1 MIPTRYTDSDFQSDN
16 DARKSTSGFV
26 FTLGGGAISWRSVKQ
41 SCTADSNMEAEY
53 VAASEAAKEA
63 VWLRNF
69 LMELE
74 VVHSV
79 KSPIILYCDNTG
91 AVANA
96 KEPRMHKKGKH
107 IQRKYHLIREIVQ
120 KGDIIVTK
128 IASADNLADPCMKSL
143 PAKGFDRHVEGMGL
157 KYMSAWL

>member
-1 MIPTRYTDSDFQSDN
+1 M
-16 DARKSTSGFV
+16 
-26 FTLGGGAISWRSVKQ
+26 GGGAISWRSVKQ
-41 SCTADSNMEAEY
+41 SCTADFTMEAEY
-53 VAASEAAKEA
+53 VAASEATKEV

-79 KSPIILYCDNTG
+79 KSPITLYCDNTG

-96 KEPRMHKKGKH
+96 KEPRMHKGKH

-120 KGDIIVTK
+120 RGDIIVTK
-128 IASADNLADPCMKSL
+128 IASADDLADPFTKSL
-143 PAKGFDRHVEGMGL
+143 PAKSFDRHVEGMGL
-157 KYMSAWL
+157 KYMLAWL

>member
-1 MIPTRYTDSDFQSDN
+1 MIPIGYIDLDFQSNN
-16 DARKSTSGFV
+16 DATKSTLGFV

-41 SCTADSNMEAEY
+41 SCTTDSTMEAEY

-63 VWLRNF
+63 VWLRSF

-96 KEPRMHKKGKH
+96 KSPGC
-107 IQRKYHLIREIVQ
+107 IRRVSTSSVS
-120 KGDIIVTK
+120 II
-128 IASADNLADPCMKSL
+128 SYEKSYRRVINCDQDCISGQPGRSFYREL
-143 PAKGFDRHVEGMGL
+143 TSKEL
-157 KYMSAWL
+157 